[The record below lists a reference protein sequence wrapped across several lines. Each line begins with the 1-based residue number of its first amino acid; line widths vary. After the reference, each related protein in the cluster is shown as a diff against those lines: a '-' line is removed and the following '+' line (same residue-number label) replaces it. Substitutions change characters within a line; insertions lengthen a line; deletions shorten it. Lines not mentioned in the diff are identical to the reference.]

1 MMRLSSNGE
10 MSRPLAALL
19 SVLLVLSAW
28 LHAGPSHA
36 RALPADLLVLVETG
50 DQGLMVLP
58 RESLEQRSR
67 EADGSSDVPPW
78 AGHVSPSPAPGL
90 SSPPVSSPDM
100 RDVPPVLC
108 RPATNPAA
116 PRAPPS
122 HLPS

>member
-1 MMRLSSNGE
+1 MMRFSSDGE

-19 SVLLVLSAW
+19 SLLLVLSAW

-67 EADGSSDVPPW
+67 EDETTGGPPW
-78 AGHVSPSPAPGL
+78 AIDAG
-90 SSPPVSSPDM
+90 PPTALRAIPPDISVPVT
-100 RDVPPVLC
+100 RQAPPVLSH
-108 RPATNPAA
+108 PATNPAA
-116 PRAPPS
+116 PRAPPRK
-122 HLPS
+122 LPS